1 MRLFVRIVAGFLS
14 AYSFVLFGSVFWRL
28 HLSDNFWTIVLR
40 AWLVAWIISEFVTA
54 CLKLNPLPRLLT
66 HLRYAP
72 IAIFSF
78 FLATVLAYD
87 QAMILHSK
95 WKIRNYV
102 YGDASPGISTSL
114 ELHNN
119 HRGWCGNGYPA
130 TIYALYADTAAEGF
144 ESSDPAVRARSLSAS
159 IEVYD
164 WLNGVSDGPFP
175 ELIGRASK
183 DPDPMIR
190 KIAAEFRGEAYG
202 FDR

>member
-1 MRLFVRIVAGFLS
+1 MMGLLIRIVTGFLS
-14 AYSFVLFGSVFWRL
+14 AYSFVLFGSIFWR
-28 HLSDNFWTIVLR
+28 HHSEFWIIALS
-40 AWLVAWIISEFVTA
+40 AWLVAWIVLETVTA

-72 IAIFSF
+72 ISILLF
-78 FLATVLAYD
+78 FLAAVLAYD
-87 QAMILHSK
+87 QAMIVHSR

-102 YGDASPGISTSL
+102 YGTASPKISVSL

-119 HRGWCGNGYPA
+119 YRGWCGNGSSA
-130 TIYALYADTAAEGF
+130 TIYALYADTAGEGF

-175 ELIGRASK
+175 ELIARASN
-183 DPDPMIR
+183 DPHPLVR
-190 KIAAEFRGEAYG
+190 KIAAEFRREAYG
-202 FDR
+202 SGR